1 MTPTQKPEG
10 AGGFAQRLREALQSQ
25 GKRVSPTS
33 LEREF
38 NLRYLGKPVTSH
50 AVRKWLLGQ
59 SLPTQ
64 DKLQVLARWLDVD
77 EGWLRWGHGAAAA
90 SSHQAPGAARPSFTR
105 NIPALTLEDAS
116 LLQDWSLLELPHRQ
130 VVRAVIE
137 TLLVYQRDAAA
148 G

>member
-1 MTPTQKPEG
+1 MTPTQEPDG
-10 AGGFAQRLREALQSQ
+10 ASGFAQRLHQALQSQ
-25 GKRVSPTS
+25 GKRASPAA

-77 EGWLRWGHGAAAA
+77 ESWLRWGYGTNGAYAA
-90 SSHQAPGAARPSFTR
+90 HQAPGSARPSFR
-105 NIPALTLEDAS
+105 NAPALTLEDAS
-116 LLQDWSLLELPHRQ
+116 LLQDWSLLEPPHRR

-137 TLLVYQRDAAA
+137 TLLVHQRDSAA